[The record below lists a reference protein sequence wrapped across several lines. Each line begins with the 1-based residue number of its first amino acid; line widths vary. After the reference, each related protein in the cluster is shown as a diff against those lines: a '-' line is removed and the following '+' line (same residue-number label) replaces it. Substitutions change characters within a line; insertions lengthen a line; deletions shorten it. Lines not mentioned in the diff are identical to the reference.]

1 MQDAPSRF
9 RLRFQVFLVCRSRK
23 LSPVNGLCTRPY
35 FVGEFI
41 SDTAYG
47 GNGGASK
54 TCRTEYTGRTQP
66 VNTAYIRCRLFCA
79 LEHPKKVAR
88 IVWVGD
94 HIEVV
99 KVGCVFNPAV
109 DVAQCREVFDRKAD
123 AVKKR
128 DLIE

>member
-1 MQDAPSRF
+1 MQDVPLGF
-9 RLRFQVFLVCRSRK
+9 RLRFQVCRSRK
-23 LSPVNGLCTRPY
+23 LPPVNGLCPRPY

-54 TCRTEYTGRTQP
+54 TCH
-66 VNTAYIRCRLFCA
+66 TAYIRCRLFGA
-79 LEHPKKVAR
+79 LQHSKKVTW
-88 IVWVGD
+88 IVWVSD

-99 KVGCVFNPAV
+99 KVGCVFDFAV
-109 DVAQCREVFDRKAD
+109 DIAQCGEVFDRKAD
-123 AVKKR
+123 TVKKR

>member
-1 MQDAPSRF
+1 MQDVPLGF

-23 LSPVNGLCTRPY
+23 LSPVNGLCPRPY
-35 FVGEFI
+35 FVGGFI

-54 TCRTEYTGRTQP
+54 TCRTAYTGRTQP
-66 VNTAYIRCRLFCA
+66 VHTTYIRCRLLGA
-79 LEHPKKVAR
+79 LQHSKKVTW
-88 IVWVGD
+88 IVWVSD

-99 KVGCVFNPAV
+99 KVGCVFDFAV
-109 DVAQCREVFDRKAD
+109 DIAQCGEVFDRKAD
-123 AVKKR
+123 TVKKR